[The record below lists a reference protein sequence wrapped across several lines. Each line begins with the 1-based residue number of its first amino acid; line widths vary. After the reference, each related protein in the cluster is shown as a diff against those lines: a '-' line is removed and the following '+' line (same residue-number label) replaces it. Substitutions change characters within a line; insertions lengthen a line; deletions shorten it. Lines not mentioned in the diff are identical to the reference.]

1 MMAKGEPN
9 RQLWYSGM
17 KKMSIVDKF
26 AWDNGGLVKGTVS
39 LQT

>member
-9 RQLWYSGM
+9 SQLWYSGM
-17 KKMSIVDKF
+17 KKMSSFDKF
-26 AWDNGGLVKGTVS
+26 AWDNGGLQKGMIS